1 MSLDPQVQILLD
13 LAKKAAL
20 PEVWQLTP
28 DQGREQYL
36 TRVNKLKFNDTILRT
51 EDRRIPGPGS
61 DIAIRIYTPR
71 EQKPSEKMPILIWY
85 HGGGFVAGT
94 LVCLNVESIRQF
106 MSFVTRTEIF
116 SKEVYFLSKLPAEMA
131 FGETTA
137 VVVLALMLFPA
148 SFGIVISIFME
159 KIADIVESEHYPEL
173 GPARG
178 IPIWTGI
185 WTGIVFLLAVVALNL
200 VMLPFYIVAIFVA
213 GLGAV
218 LFYAVNG
225 WLTGRVYYEQV
236 ALRRRS
242 PAEVKA
248 WRRANSGVLW
258 LTGIVIVF
266 LGTLPILN
274 LIVPVL
280 GVAAMVHVAQTL
292 KPPVAPGRP
301 FNPPTGAR

>member
-1 MSLDPQVQILLD
+1 MIRAFEKAVAQLGDPRLRGIIWWSLLLSLALQIGIAV
-13 LAKKAAL
+13 LAWWAL
-20 PEVWQLTP
+20 RSFATFEWKWINEAIVWL
-28 DQGREQYL
+28 
-36 TRVNKLKFNDTILRT
+36 
-51 EDRRIPGPGS
+51 
-61 DIAIRIYTPR
+61 
-71 EQKPSEKMPILIWY
+71 
-85 HGGGFVAGT
+85 GGG
-94 LVCLNVESIRQF
+94 
-106 MSFVTRTEIF
+106 
-116 SKEVYFLSKLPAEMA
+116 
-131 FGETTA
+131 A
-137 VVVLALMLFPA
+137 VIVLALMLFPA

-159 KIADIVESEHYPEL
+159 KIADIVESQHYPQL

-185 WTGIVFLLAVVALNL
+185 WTGVVFLLAVVAINL

-218 LFYAVNG
+218 LFYAING
-225 WLTGRVYYEQV
+225 WLTGRVYYELV
-236 ALRRRS
+236 ALRRLK

-266 LGTLPILN
+266 LGTIPILN

-292 KPPVAPGRP
+292 KPPLAPGRP
-301 FNPPTGAR
+301 FNPPTGSR